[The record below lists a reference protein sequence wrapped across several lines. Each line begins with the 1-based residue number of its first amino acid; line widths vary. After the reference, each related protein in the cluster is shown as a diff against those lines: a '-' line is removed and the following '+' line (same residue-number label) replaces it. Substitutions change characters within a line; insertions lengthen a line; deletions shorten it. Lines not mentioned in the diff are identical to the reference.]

1 MEQAVKTKD
10 TAGDGATRWFV
21 RMPAGDT
28 YYGRRYRGRTY
39 EIVPET
45 TPSLELAKGRG
56 YVPEGA
62 LPTYP
67 GRVMLDS
74 DNHSVLAD
82 GGDTVLR
89 YESSS
94 GNKGG
99 YVETYYTATRGPLK
113 ASVMRRPGEVAV
125 DIDAV
130 IGQPGSAGV
139 DRAQLAGLLSFVATA
154 EALTTLSQI
163 NDKLSGPDG
172 LPPDGAAIPTDRAVG
187 VRVSLGRLPAER
199 EAGL

>member
-1 MEQAVKTKD
+1 MTSREAEP
-10 TAGDGATRWFV
+10 GETRWFV

-28 YYGRRYRGRTY
+28 YYGRRFQGRTY
-39 EIVPET
+39 EIVPEVA
-45 TPSLELAKGRG
+45 PKLELAKGRG
-56 YVPEGA
+56 YVAEGA

-67 GRVMLDS
+67 GRLLLDS

-89 YESSS
+89 YTSSS

-99 YVETYYTATRGPLK
+99 YAETYYTATMGALK
-113 ASVMRRPGEVAV
+113 ASVMRRPGEVVV
-125 DIDAV
+125 DLDAV
-130 IGQPGSAGV
+130 AGRPASDGV
-139 DRAQLAGLLSFVATA
+139 DRDGLADLLSFVGSA
-154 EALTTLSQI
+154 EALSTLSQI

-172 LPPDGAAIPTDRAVG
+172 LLPGGTAIPTDRAVG
-187 VRVSLGRLPAER
+187 VIVSLGRLPAER